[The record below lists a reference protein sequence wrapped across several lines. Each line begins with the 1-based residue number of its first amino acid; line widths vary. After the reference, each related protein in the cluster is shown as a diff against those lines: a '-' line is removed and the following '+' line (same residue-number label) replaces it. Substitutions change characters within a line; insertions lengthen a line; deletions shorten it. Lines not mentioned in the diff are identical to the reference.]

1 MGTARLSARAVGHRF
16 GAAGDD
22 GLEVVRDIDISV
34 AAGQFVALVGP
45 SGCGKSTLLRILGGL
60 IRPSQGQVDD
70 SEGPVDGPSP
80 KRAMVFQQP
89 ALLPW
94 LTVAQNIAFGLPA
107 ARRRAGQG
115 DARVAAL
122 LAEIGLTD
130 FADRRPAALS
140 GGMAQRVALARALA
154 GAPELLLLD
163 EPFASLDQQTRED
176 MQDLL
181 AGFIDAETRAA
192 VLVTHD
198 IDEALYLADQVLL
211 LSPRPG
217 RVIDQFTVPAP
228 RPRPAAARTSAALV
242 ALKRDIAGALRRSMA
257 AGADQPGGGSVGR

>member
-1 MGTARLSARAVGHRF
+1 M
-16 GAAGDD
+16 
-22 GLEVVRDIDISV
+22 
-34 AAGQFVALVGP
+34 
-45 SGCGKSTLLRILGGL
+45 
-60 IRPSQGQVDD
+60 
-70 SEGPVDGPSP
+70 
-80 KRAMVFQQP
+80 
-89 ALLPW
+89 
-94 LTVAQNIAFGLPA
+94 
-107 ARRRAGQG
+107 
-115 DARVAAL
+115 AAL
-122 LAEIGLTD
+122 LAETGLTD

-217 RVIDQFTVPAP
+217 RVIAQFTVPAP
-228 RPRPAAARTSAALV
+228 RPRPAAARTSALAE
-242 ALKRDIAGALRRSMA
+242 SE
-257 AGADQPGGGSVGR
+257 

>member
-1 MGTARLSARAVGHRF
+1 MGTARLTARAVGHRF

-34 AAGQFVALVGP
+34 VAGQFVALVGP

-60 IRPSQGQVDD
+60 FRPSQGQVDD

-94 LTVAQNIAFGLPA
+94 LTVAQNIAFGLP
-107 ARRRAGQG
+107 
-115 DARVAAL
+115 
-122 LAEIGLTD
+122 
-130 FADRRPAALS
+130 S
-140 GGMAQRVALARALA
+140 
-154 GAPELLLLD
+154 APELLLLD

-217 RVIDQFTVPAP
+217 RVIAQFTVPAP

-257 AGADQPGGGSVGR
+257 AGADQPGGGSVGQ

>member
-1 MGTARLSARAVGHRF
+1 MGTACLSARAVGHRF

-22 GLEVVRDIDISV
+22 GLEVVRDINISV

-60 IRPSQGQVDD
+60 IRPSQGRVDD

-80 KRAMVFQQP
+80 RRAIVFQQP
-89 ALLPW
+89 ALPPW
-94 LTVAQNIAFGLPA
+94 LTVAQNIAFGLPP
-107 ARRRAGQG
+107 ARRRAGQD
-115 DARVAAL
+115 DAGVAAL

-130 FADRRPAALS
+130 FAERRPAALS

-176 MQDLL
+176 MQDIL
-181 AGFIDAETRAA
+181 AGFINAKSRAA
-192 VLVTHD
+192 VLVSHD
-198 IDEALYLADQVLL
+198 IDEALYLADTVLL

-217 RVIDQFTVPAP
+217 RVIGRFTVPAA
-228 RPRPAAARTSAALV
+228 RPRPAAFRTSDALI
-242 ALKRDIAGALRRSMA
+242 ALKRNIAGALRASMA
-257 AGADQPGGGSVGR
+257 AAAD

>member
-1 MGTARLSARAVGHRF
+1 MMAPARLRARAVGHRF
-16 GAAGDD
+16 GGAGDD
-22 GLEVVRDIDISV
+22 GLEVLRDIDIAIV
-34 AAGQFVALVGP
+34 AGQFTALVGP

-60 IRPSQGQVDD
+60 IPPARGQVDD
-70 SEGPVDGPSP
+70 ADGPVDGPSP

-94 LTVAQNIAFGLPA
+94 LTVAQNIAFGLPPP
-107 ARRRAGQG
+107 RRRAGPG

-130 FADRRPAALS
+130 FAARRPAGLS

-176 MQDLL
+176 MQDML
-181 AGFIDAETRAA
+181 AGFIDAESRAA

-217 RVIDQFTVPAP
+217 RVIGRFTVPAP
-228 RPRPAAARTSAALV
+228 RPRPAAFRTSDALI
-242 ALKRDIAGALRRSMA
+242 ALKRDIAGALRASMA
-257 AGADQPGGGSVGR
+257 AAAD